1 MQRLLIVYNP
11 RSSRFAEVSKDV
23 IERSRELTG
32 YIIGKY
38 EVAPTNLEDNIN
50 KLSKILKDDDLVLSA
65 GGDATGIIAVNAIL
79 KSNKDVRLAV
89 LPYGNFNDLSRTLR
103 TNTFD
108 DVFLSKTSVRK
119 FYPLEVYI
127 NDKFFRYATC
137 YTTIGMT
144 AMAVSIY
151 DQPEMRKKL
160 KKSFGRKISSYT
172 ELSKWYFK
180 NRHRHIFLPEF
191 KLNGVLMPKKT
202 SDYAAVNGRSM
213 ARVMKGGEDYRDPK
227 YFRSET
233 DRLTNFY
240 RLAKLMSKSI
250 FSRIPGSSTSGDV
263 LEFTNPSSVALQ
275 AEGESQVFENV
286 KKIEIKKGK
295 KCLKVIEN

>member
-108 DVFLSKTSVRK
+108 DVFLSKT
-119 FYPLEVYI
+119 
-127 NDKFFRYATC
+127 
-137 YTTIGMT
+137 
-144 AMAVSIY
+144 
-151 DQPEMRKKL
+151 
-160 KKSFGRKISSYT
+160 
-172 ELSKWYFK
+172 
-180 NRHRHIFLPEF
+180 H
-191 KLNGVLMPKKT
+191 
-202 SDYAAVNGRSM
+202 
-213 ARVMKGGEDYRDPK
+213 
-227 YFRSET
+227 
-233 DRLTNFY
+233 
-240 RLAKLMSKSI
+240 
-250 FSRIPGSSTSGDV
+250 
-263 LEFTNPSSVALQ
+263 
-275 AEGESQVFENV
+275 
-286 KKIEIKKGK
+286 KKGVSLMCHSQSEGPELTCAK
-295 KCLKVIEN
+295 KNSFVMLTPSTYICVDGMSHAGT